1 MKRYA
6 SHFLFLSGYGY
17 YKQYVIETEDGC
29 VVRMFPLTEEVENVE
44 WLPGAIIL
52 LNEEEL
58 KELNKK
64 STDISSQKNC
74 SKIPEELLM
83 NSERII
89 VKFRKNLLTILPLSI
104 DGALK
109 LFPVYFSK
117 FDISTLLPV
126 AGTPHKLLP

>member
-6 SHFLFLSGYGY
+6 SHFLFLSEYGY
-17 YKQYVIETEDGC
+17 YKQYVIETEEGC
-29 VVRMFPLTEEVENVE
+29 VVRMFPLTEEIENVE

-58 KELNKK
+58 KELDNK
-64 STDISSQKNC
+64 STDISPQNKS

-89 VKFRKNLLTILPLSI
+89 VKFRKNSLAILPYSI
-104 DGALK
+104 GGALR
-109 LFPVYFSK
+109 LFAVYFSK

>member
-17 YKQYVIETEDGC
+17 YKQYVIETEEGC
-29 VVRMFPLTEEVENVE
+29 VVRMFPLTEEIENVE

-52 LNEEEL
+52 LSEEEM
-58 KELNKK
+58 KELDKK
-64 STDISSQKNC
+64 NTDIFSQKDY
-74 SKIPEELLM
+74 SKISEDLLINFGEIINKFQN
-83 NSERII
+83 NSLI
-89 VKFRKNLLTILPLSI
+89 ILPPSI
-104 DGALK
+104 DGALR

>member
-6 SHFLFLSGYGY
+6 SHFLFLPGYGY

-29 VVRMFPLTEEVENVE
+29 VVRMFPLTEEIENVE

-89 VKFRKNLLTILPLSI
+89 VKFRKNLLTILPPSI
-104 DGALK
+104 DGALR
-109 LFPVYFSK
+109 LYPVYFSK